1 MPLTFQM
8 IIFQTGTFWISIIA
22 FFAFNEKIIPVEI
35 IAMLIC
41 FAGMVTVTVSG
52 SKNANANETEGATD
66 ESAANYSSSQLILGY
81 SLIVVASWGYAAC
94 ATLNRAL
101 KDINSGVIM
110 FWHGITGIIFAVTAL
125 TVEYFL
131 NDFGSGEGLHLFNM
145 GSKVLLILLAATAFD
160 TIGVNFA
167 TIAF

>member
-41 FAGMVTVTVSG
+41 FAGMVTVTVTG
-52 SKNANANETEGATD
+52 SRNANASEPEGATD

-81 SLIVVASWGYAAC
+81 SLIVVASW
-94 ATLNRAL
+94 N
-101 KDINSGVIM
+101 
-110 FWHGITGIIFAVTAL
+110 
-125 TVEYFL
+125 
-131 NDFGSGEGLHLFNM
+131 
-145 GSKVLLILLAATAFD
+145 
-160 TIGVNFA
+160 
-167 TIAF
+167 